1 MAQADA
7 MPFVNPIT
15 ATAMLTP
22 PATPPGPVR
31 IVSAPANVSPERSP
45 RLSVPQVAV
54 MEPSTLQANWSPPV
68 PRKTCPLCHNEPQVP
83 PLPSMVQTPAV
94 ASAPRAVTPPAA
106 SALLPM
112 RPASADARPTFNS
125 FSLSLGA
132 CRGNSYTVRSPHK
145 GPCFVTTPRI
155 CAAATPEIRQ
165 SADPAKAL
173 GAVLQ
178 DAWAQLSMLAYD
190 DSARTPDPQR
200 LRQVCKVLLSVVN
213 QMEDPMQH
221 RVFLV
226 LIEELFLVSF
236 KDYARLY
243 DPHLKASNGPQ
254 TLPRISEEQLSNLVP
269 FFSVAQ
275 NLRETAKDAILRKLE
290 LEAKVSGAVLDQ
302 ATMEERQVIEEV
314 KLKEELRHAR
324 LLADTFQART
334 VELEKVRMDLEE
346 QLRQSQLERSKE
358 DLQRRKLSNE
368 VKRLRADAEVAK
380 AAKAAVEA
388 ERQRQTS
395 AITSRRSAPVIT
407 RPDSARSRTGTV
419 QSTSSFGRAPR
430 LDPFGSGRST
440 TIVEASPR
448 NQGPGREVQ
457 PRRVSP
463 RRPSDLSQVK
473 EPEPPEE
480 ANSDSAPRESE
491 RALPARSAKGSGRG
505 PSRAAVPGARTA
517 ARANR

>member
-15 ATAMLTP
+15 AMLTP
-22 PATPPGPVR
+22 PPTPPQPVR
-31 IVSAPANVSPERSP
+31 IVSAPANVSPDRTP

-94 ASAPRAVTPPAA
+94 ASAPRTVTPPAA

-112 RPASADARPTFNS
+112 RPASADARPSFNS

-145 GPCFVTTPRI
+145 GPCFVTTPRS

-165 SADPAKAL
+165 SADPTKAL

-213 QMEDPMQH
+213 QMEDPMQR

-290 LEAKVSGAVLDQ
+290 LEAKVSGTVMDQ

-334 VELEKVRMDLEE
+334 VELEKVRIDLEE

-358 DLQRRKLSNE
+358 DLQRRKLTNE

-388 ERQRQTS
+388 ERQRQTA

-440 TIVEASPR
+440 TTVEASPK

-457 PRRVSP
+457 PRRMSP

-480 ANSDSAPRESE
+480 ANSDSVPRESE
-491 RALPARSAKGSGRG
+491 RALPSRSAKGSGRG

>member
-1 MAQADA
+1 

-15 ATAMLTP
+15 SAMLTP

-31 IVSAPANVSPERSP
+31 IVSAPANVSPDRTP

-68 PRKTCPLCHNEPQVP
+68 PLKTCPLCHNDAQVP
-83 PLPSMVQTPAV
+83 PLPSTVQTPAV
-94 ASAPRAVTPPAA
+94 AHSAPRAITPPA

-112 RPASADARPTFNS
+112 RPASADARPSFSS

-132 CRGNSYTVRSPHK
+132 CRGNTYTVRSPHK
-145 GPCFVTTPRI
+145 GPCFVTTPRN

-173 GAVLQ
+173 GVLQ
-178 DAWAQLSMLAYD
+178 DAWAQLSMLSYD

-213 QMEDPMQH
+213 QMEDPMQR
-221 RVFLV
+221 RVFL
-226 LIEELFLVSF
+226 ELFLVTF

-324 LLADTFQART
+324 LLADTFQARS
-334 VELEKVRMDLEE
+334 VELEKVRIDLEE

-358 DLQRRKLSNE
+358 DLQRRKLTNE

-388 ERQRQTS
+388 ERQRQTA

-419 QSTSSFGRAPR
+419 HSVQSTSSFGRAPR

-440 TIVEASPR
+440 TTVEASPR

-473 EPEPPEE
+473 EPEPSLPDE

-491 RALPARSAKGSGRG
+491 RSLPARSAKGSGRG
-505 PSRAAVPGARTA
+505 PSRAAVPGARTSRSELGA
-517 ARANR
+517 TPT